1 MNNIQFVIGEKPQEL
16 ALAAQLIDGRD
27 DNAHPLDH
35 QVFFHSR
42 AVILA
47 KTIEGEI
54 VGCAAIKA
62 GKGTVGK
69 GTVDKGTVGELGYL
83 VVSPHYRRQ
92 GIAQGLTQKRI
103 EVAKALGILILYATI
118 RAENTSS
125 QANLLKAGFQFWR
138 NYLSIRGTGNT
149 VGWYYLAL
157 SVNVDAEAIMQSL
170 VGDRTPAV

>member
-1 MNNIQFVIGEKPQEL
+1 MSDIQFVISEQPEEL

-35 QVFFHSR
+35 QVFFDSR

-47 KTIEGEI
+47 KTLKGEI

-62 GKGTVGK
+62 GKGTVG
-69 GTVDKGTVGELGYL
+69 ELGYL
-83 VVSPHYRRQ
+83 VVSSHYRRE
-92 GIAQGLTQKRI
+92 GIAPGFTQKRI
-103 EVAKALGILILYATI
+103 EVAKALGISILYATI

-138 NYLSIRGTGNT
+138 DYLSIRGTGNT

-157 SVNVDAEAIMQSL
+157 SANVDAEAIMLSL
-170 VGDRTPAV
+170 VGDRIQVV

>member
-1 MNNIQFVIGEKPQEL
+1 MSDIQFVISEQPEEL

-47 KTIEGEI
+47 KTFEGEI

-62 GKGTVGK
+62 GKGTVG
-69 GTVDKGTVGELGYL
+69 ELGYL
-83 VVSPHYRRQ
+83 VVSSHYRRQ

-103 EVAKALGILILYATI
+103 EVAKALGISIWYATI

-138 NYLSIRGTGNT
+138 DYLSIRGTGNT

-157 SVNVDAEAIMQSL
+157 SANVDAEAIMQSL
-170 VGDRTPAV
+170 VGDRIQAV

>member
-1 MNNIQFVIGEKPQEL
+1 MNNIQFVIGKKPEEL

-62 GKGTVGK
+62 GKGTV
-69 GTVDKGTVGELGYL
+69 DKGTVGELGYL
-83 VVSPHYRRQ
+83 VVSSHYRRQ

-103 EVAKALGILILYATI
+103 EVAKALGISILYATI

-138 NYLSIRGTGNT
+138 DYLSIRGTGNT

-157 SVNVDAEAIMQSL
+157 STNVDAEAIMLSL
-170 VGDRTPAV
+170 VGDRIQAV

>member
-1 MNNIQFVIGEKPQEL
+1 MSDIQFVISEQPEEL

-35 QVFFHSR
+35 QVFFDSR

-47 KTIEGEI
+47 KTLKGEI

-62 GKGTVGK
+62 GK

-83 VVSPHYRRQ
+83 VVSPYYRRQ

-103 EVAKALGILILYATI
+103 EVAKALGNSILYATI

-138 NYLSIRGTGNT
+138 DYLSIRGTGNT

-157 SVNVDAEAIMQSL
+157 STNVDAEAIMLSL
-170 VGDRTPAV
+170 VGDRIQAV

>member
-1 MNNIQFVIGEKPQEL
+1 MSDIQFVISEQLEEL

-35 QVFFHSR
+35 QVFFDSR

-47 KTIEGEI
+47 KTLEGEI

-62 GKGTVGK
+62 GK

-83 VVSPHYRRQ
+83 VVSSHYRRQ

-103 EVAKALGILILYATI
+103 EVAKALGISILYATI

-138 NYLSIRGTGNT
+138 DYLSIRGTGNT

-157 SVNVDAEAIMQSL
+157 SANVDAEAIMLSL
-170 VGDRTPAV
+170 VGDRIQVV

>member
-1 MNNIQFVIGEKPQEL
+1 MSDIQFVISEQPEEL
-16 ALAAQLIDGRD
+16 AQAAQLIDGRD

-35 QVFFHSR
+35 QVFFDSR

-47 KTIEGEI
+47 KTFEGEI

-62 GKGTVGK
+62 G
-69 GTVDKGTVGELGYL
+69 KGTVGELGYL

-103 EVAKALGILILYATI
+103 EVAKALGIMILYATI

-138 NYLSIRGTGNT
+138 DYLSIRGTGNT

-157 SVNVDAEAIMQSL
+157 SANVDAEAIMQSL
-170 VGDRTPAV
+170 VGDRIQAV

>member
-1 MNNIQFVIGEKPQEL
+1 MSDIQFVISEQPEEL

-35 QVFFHSR
+35 QVFFDSR

-47 KTIEGEI
+47 KTLKGEI

-62 GKGTVGK
+62 GK

-83 VVSPHYRRQ
+83 VVSSHYRRQ

-103 EVAKALGILILYATI
+103 EVAKALGISILYATI

-138 NYLSIRGTGNT
+138 DYLSIRGTGNT

-157 SVNVDAEAIMQSL
+157 STNVDAEAIMLSL
-170 VGDRTPAV
+170 VGDRIQAV

>member
-35 QVFFHSR
+35 QVFFHSSS
-42 AVILA
+42 VILA

-62 GKGTVGK
+62 G
-69 GTVDKGTVGELGYL
+69 KGTVGELGYL

-92 GIAQGLTQKRI
+92 GIAQGLTHKRI
-103 EVAKALGILILYATI
+103 EVAKALGMSILYATI

-170 VGDRTPAV
+170 VGDRTPVV

>member
-1 MNNIQFVIGEKPQEL
+1 MSDIQFVISEQPEEL

-35 QVFFHSR
+35 QVFFDSR

-62 GKGTVGK
+62 GKGTV
-69 GTVDKGTVGELGYL
+69 DNGTVGELGYL
-83 VVSPHYRRQ
+83 VVSSHYRRQ

-103 EVAKALGILILYATI
+103 EVAKALGISILYATI

-138 NYLSIRGTGNT
+138 DYLSIRGTGNT

-157 SVNVDAEAIMQSL
+157 SANVDAEAIMLSL
-170 VGDRTPAV
+170 VGNRIQVV

>member
-1 MNNIQFVIGEKPQEL
+1 MSDIQFVISEQPEEL

-35 QVFFHSR
+35 QVFFDSR

-47 KTIEGEI
+47 KTLKGEI
-54 VGCAAIKA
+54 VGCAAIKT
-62 GKGTVGK
+62 G
-69 GTVDKGTVGELGYL
+69 KGTVGELGYL
-83 VVSPHYRRQ
+83 VVSPYYRRQ

-103 EVAKALGILILYATI
+103 EVAKALGISILYATI

-138 NYLSIRGTGNT
+138 DYLSVRGTGNT

-157 SVNVDAEAIMQSL
+157 SANVDAEAIMLSL
-170 VGDRTPAV
+170 VGDRIQAV

>member
-1 MNNIQFVIGEKPQEL
+1 MSDIQFVISEQPEEL

-35 QVFFHSR
+35 QVFFDSR

-47 KTIEGEI
+47 KTLEGEI

-62 GKGTVGK
+62 GKGTVG
-69 GTVDKGTVGELGYL
+69 ELGYL
-83 VVSPHYRRQ
+83 VVSPYYRRQ

-138 NYLSIRGTGNT
+138 DYLSISVTGNT

-157 SVNVDAEAIMQSL
+157 SANVDAEAIMLSL
-170 VGDRTPAV
+170 VGDRIQVV

>member
-1 MNNIQFVIGEKPQEL
+1 MNNIQFVIGKKPEEL

-35 QVFFHSR
+35 QVFFDSR

-62 GKGTVGK
+62 GK

-92 GIAQGLTQKRI
+92 GIAQGLTHKRI
-103 EVAKALGILILYATI
+103 EVAKALGMSILYATI

-170 VGDRTPAV
+170 VGDRTPAF

>member
-1 MNNIQFVIGEKPQEL
+1 MSNIQFVISEQPEEL

-35 QVFFHSR
+35 QVFFDSR

-47 KTIEGEI
+47 KTFEGEI

-62 GKGTVGK
+62 GKGTVG
-69 GTVDKGTVGELGYL
+69 ELGYL
-83 VVSPHYRRQ
+83 VVSSHYRRQ

-103 EVAKALGILILYATI
+103 EVAKALGISILYATI

-138 NYLSIRGTGNT
+138 DYLSIRGTGNT

-157 SVNVDAEAIMQSL
+157 STNVDAEAIMLSL
-170 VGDRTPAV
+170 VGDRIQAV

>member
-1 MNNIQFVIGEKPQEL
+1 MNNIQFVIGEKPEEL

-62 GKGTVGK
+62 GKGTV
-69 GTVDKGTVGELGYL
+69 DKGTVGELGYL
-83 VVSPHYRRQ
+83 VVSPYYRRQ

-170 VGDRTPAV
+170 VGDRTPVV

>member
-1 MNNIQFVIGEKPQEL
+1 MSDIQFVISEQPEEL

-35 QVFFHSR
+35 QVFFDSR

-47 KTIEGEI
+47 KTLKGEI

-62 GKGTVGK
+62 GK

-83 VVSPHYRRQ
+83 VVSPYYRRQ

-103 EVAKALGILILYATI
+103 EVAKALGISILYATI

-138 NYLSIRGTGNT
+138 DYLSIRGTGNT

-157 SVNVDAEAIMQSL
+157 SANVDAEAIMLSL
-170 VGDRTPAV
+170 VGDRIQAV

>member
-1 MNNIQFVIGEKPQEL
+1 MSDIQFVISEQPEEL

-35 QVFFHSR
+35 QVFFDSR

-47 KTIEGEI
+47 KTLKGEI

-62 GKGTVGK
+62 GKGTVG
-69 GTVDKGTVGELGYL
+69 ELGYL
-83 VVSPHYRRQ
+83 VVSSHYRRQ

-103 EVAKALGILILYATI
+103 EVAKALGISILYATI

-138 NYLSIRGTGNT
+138 DYLSIRGTGNT

-157 SVNVDAEAIMQSL
+157 SANVDAEAIMMSL
-170 VGDRTPAV
+170 VGDRIQVV

>member
-1 MNNIQFVIGEKPQEL
+1 MNNIQFVIGEKPEEL

-62 GKGTVGK
+62 GKGTVG
-69 GTVDKGTVGELGYL
+69 KGTVGELGYL

>member
-1 MNNIQFVIGEKPQEL
+1 MSDIQFVISEQPEEL

-35 QVFFHSR
+35 QVFFDSR

-47 KTIEGEI
+47 KTFEGEI

-62 GKGTVGK
+62 G
-69 GTVDKGTVGELGYL
+69 KGTVGELGYL

-103 EVAKALGILILYATI
+103 EVAKALGIMILYATI

-138 NYLSIRGTGNT
+138 DYLSIRGTGNT

-157 SVNVDAEAIMQSL
+157 SANVDAEAIMLSL
-170 VGDRTPAV
+170 VGDRIQAV

>member
-1 MNNIQFVIGEKPQEL
+1 MSDIQFVISEQPEEL

-35 QVFFHSR
+35 QVFFDSR

-62 GKGTVGK
+62 GKGTV
-69 GTVDKGTVGELGYL
+69 DKGTVGELGYL
-83 VVSPHYRRQ
+83 VVSPYYRRQ

-103 EVAKALGILILYATI
+103 EVAKALGISILYATI

-138 NYLSIRGTGNT
+138 DYLSIRGTGNT

-157 SVNVDAEAIMQSL
+157 SANVDAEAIMLSL
-170 VGDRTPAV
+170 VGDRIQVV

>member
-1 MNNIQFVIGEKPQEL
+1 MSDIQFVISEQPEEL

-35 QVFFHSR
+35 QVFFDSR

-47 KTIEGEI
+47 KTLEGEI

-62 GKGTVGK
+62 GKGTV
-69 GTVDKGTVGELGYL
+69 DNGTVGELGYL
-83 VVSPHYRRQ
+83 VVSSYYRRQ

-103 EVAKALGILILYATI
+103 EVAKALGISILYATI

-138 NYLSIRGTGNT
+138 DYLSVRGTGNT

-157 SVNVDAEAIMQSL
+157 SANVDAEAIMLSL
-170 VGDRTPAV
+170 VGDRIQVV

>member
-1 MNNIQFVIGEKPQEL
+1 MSDIQFVISEQPEEL

-35 QVFFHSR
+35 QVFFDSR

-47 KTIEGEI
+47 KTLEGEI

-62 GKGTVGK
+62 GKGTV
-69 GTVDKGTVGELGYL
+69 DNGTVGELGYL
-83 VVSPHYRRQ
+83 VVSSHYRRQ

-103 EVAKALGILILYATI
+103 EVAKALGISILYATI

-138 NYLSIRGTGNT
+138 DYLSVRGTGNT

-157 SVNVDAEAIMQSL
+157 SANVDVEAIMLSL
-170 VGDRTPAV
+170 VGNRIQVV

>member
-1 MNNIQFVIGEKPQEL
+1 MSDIQFVISEQLEEL

-35 QVFFHSR
+35 QVFFDSR

-47 KTIEGEI
+47 KTLEGEI

-62 GKGTVGK
+62 G
-69 GTVDKGTVGELGYL
+69 KGTVGELGYL

-103 EVAKALGILILYATI
+103 EVAKALGISILYATI

-138 NYLSIRGTGNT
+138 DYLSIRGTGNT

-157 SVNVDAEAIMQSL
+157 SANVDAEAIMLSL
-170 VGDRTPAV
+170 VGDRIQAV

>member
-1 MNNIQFVIGEKPQEL
+1 MSDIQFVISEQLEEL

-35 QVFFHSR
+35 QVFFDSR

-47 KTIEGEI
+47 KTLEGEI

-62 GKGTVGK
+62 G
-69 GTVDKGTVGELGYL
+69 KGTVGELGYL

-125 QANLLKAGFQFWR
+125 QANLLKAGFKIWR
-138 NYLSIRGTGNT
+138 DYLSIRGTGNT

-157 SVNVDAEAIMQSL
+157 SANVDAEAIMLSL
-170 VGDRTPAV
+170 VGDRIQAV

>member
-1 MNNIQFVIGEKPQEL
+1 MSDIQFVISEQLEEL

-35 QVFFHSR
+35 QVFFDSR

-47 KTIEGEI
+47 KTLEGEI

-62 GKGTVGK
+62 GK

-83 VVSPHYRRQ
+83 VVSSHYRRQ

-103 EVAKALGILILYATI
+103 EVAKALGISILYATI

-138 NYLSIRGTGNT
+138 DYLSIRGTGNT

-157 SVNVDAEAIMQSL
+157 SANVDAEAIMLSL
-170 VGDRTPAV
+170 VGDRIQAV

>member
-1 MNNIQFVIGEKPQEL
+1 MSDIQFVISEQPEEL

-35 QVFFHSR
+35 QVFFNSR

-47 KTIEGEI
+47 KTLEGEI

-62 GKGTVGK
+62 GKGA
-69 GTVDKGTVGELGYL
+69 VDKGTVGELGYL
-83 VVSPHYRRQ
+83 VVSPYYRRQ

-103 EVAKALGILILYATI
+103 EVAKALGISILYATI

-138 NYLSIRGTGNT
+138 DYLSIRGTGNT

-157 SVNVDAEAIMQSL
+157 SANADAEAIMLSL
-170 VGDRTPAV
+170 VGDRIQVV

>member
-1 MNNIQFVIGEKPQEL
+1 MNNIQFVIGEKPEEL

-62 GKGTVGK
+62 G
-69 GTVDKGTVGELGYL
+69 KGTVGELGYL

>member
-1 MNNIQFVIGEKPQEL
+1 MSDIQFVISEQLEEL

-35 QVFFHSR
+35 QVFFDSR

-47 KTIEGEI
+47 KTLEGEI

-62 GKGTVGK
+62 GKGAVDK
-69 GTVDKGTVGELGYL
+69 GAVDKGTVGELGYL
-83 VVSPHYRRQ
+83 VVSPYYRRQ

-138 NYLSIRGTGNT
+138 DYLSIRGTGNT

-157 SVNVDAEAIMQSL
+157 SANVDAEAIMLSL
-170 VGDRTPAV
+170 VGDRIQVV

>member
-1 MNNIQFVIGEKPQEL
+1 MSDIQFVISEQPEEL

-35 QVFFHSR
+35 QVFFDSR

-47 KTIEGEI
+47 KTFEGEI

-62 GKGTVGK
+62 GKGTVG
-69 GTVDKGTVGELGYL
+69 ELGYL
-83 VVSPHYRRQ
+83 VVSSHYRRQ

-138 NYLSIRGTGNT
+138 DYLSIRGTGNT

-157 SVNVDAEAIMQSL
+157 SANVDAEAIMLSL
-170 VGDRTPAV
+170 VGDRIQVV

>member
-1 MNNIQFVIGEKPQEL
+1 MSDIQFVISEQPEEL

-35 QVFFHSR
+35 QVFFDSR

-47 KTIEGEI
+47 KTFEGEI

-62 GKGTVGK
+62 GKGTVG
-69 GTVDKGTVGELGYL
+69 ELGYL
-83 VVSPHYRRQ
+83 VVSSHYRRQ

-103 EVAKALGILILYATI
+103 EVAKALGIMILYATI

-138 NYLSIRGTGNT
+138 DYLSIRGTGNT

-157 SVNVDAEAIMQSL
+157 SANVDAEAIMQSL
-170 VGDRTPAV
+170 VGDRIQAV

>member
-1 MNNIQFVIGEKPQEL
+1 MSDIQFVISEQPEEL

-27 DNAHPLDH
+27 DNAHPLDY
-35 QVFFHSR
+35 QVFFDSR
-42 AVILA
+42 AVIIA
-47 KTIEGEI
+47 KTLEGEI

-69 GTVDKGTVGELGYL
+69 GTVGELGYL
-83 VVSPHYRRQ
+83 VVSSHYRRQ

-103 EVAKALGILILYATI
+103 EVAKALGISILYATI

-138 NYLSIRGTGNT
+138 DYLSVRGTGNT

-157 SVNVDAEAIMQSL
+157 SANVDAEAIMLSL
-170 VGDRTPAV
+170 VGDRIQVV

>member
-1 MNNIQFVIGEKPQEL
+1 MSDIQFVISEQPEEL

-35 QVFFHSR
+35 QVFFDSR

-62 GKGTVGK
+62 GKGTV
-69 GTVDKGTVGELGYL
+69 DKGTVGELGYL
-83 VVSPHYRRQ
+83 VVSPYYRRQ

-138 NYLSIRGTGNT
+138 DYLSVRGTGNT

-157 SVNVDAEAIMQSL
+157 SANVDAEAIMLSL
-170 VGDRTPAV
+170 VGDRIQVV

>member
-1 MNNIQFVIGEKPQEL
+1 MSDIQFVISEQPEEL

-35 QVFFHSR
+35 QVFFDSR

-47 KTIEGEI
+47 KTFEGEI

-62 GKGTVGK
+62 GKGTVG
-69 GTVDKGTVGELGYL
+69 ELGYL
-83 VVSPHYRRQ
+83 VVSSHYRRQ

-103 EVAKALGILILYATI
+103 EVAKALGIMILYATI

-138 NYLSIRGTGNT
+138 DYLSIRGTGNT

-157 SVNVDAEAIMQSL
+157 SANVDAEAIMLSL
-170 VGDRTPAV
+170 VGDRIQAV

>member
-1 MNNIQFVIGEKPQEL
+1 MSDIQFVISEQPEEL

-35 QVFFHSR
+35 QVFFDSR

-47 KTIEGEI
+47 KTLKGEI

-62 GKGTVGK
+62 GK

-83 VVSPHYRRQ
+83 VVSPYYRRQ

-103 EVAKALGILILYATI
+103 EVAKALGISILYATI

-138 NYLSIRGTGNT
+138 DYLSIRGTGNT

-157 SVNVDAEAIMQSL
+157 SANVDAEAIMLSL
-170 VGDRTPAV
+170 VGDRIQVV

>member
-1 MNNIQFVIGEKPQEL
+1 MNNIQFVIGEKPEEL

-62 GKGTVGK
+62 GKGTVG
-69 GTVDKGTVGELGYL
+69 ELGYL
-83 VVSPHYRRQ
+83 VVSPYYRRQ
-92 GIAQGLTQKRI
+92 GIAQGLTHKRI
-103 EVAKALGILILYATI
+103 EVAKALGMSILYATI

-125 QANLLKAGFQFWR
+125 QANLLKAGLQFWR

-157 SVNVDAEAIMQSL
+157 SVNVDADAIMQSL

>member
-1 MNNIQFVIGEKPQEL
+1 MSDIQFVISEQPEEL

-35 QVFFHSR
+35 QVFFDSR

-47 KTIEGEI
+47 KTLEGEI

-62 GKGTVGK
+62 GKGTV
-69 GTVDKGTVGELGYL
+69 DNGTVGELGYL
-83 VVSPHYRRQ
+83 VVSSHYRRQ

-103 EVAKALGILILYATI
+103 EVAKALGISILYATI

-138 NYLSIRGTGNT
+138 DYLSVRGTGNT

-157 SVNVDAEAIMQSL
+157 SANVDAEAIMLSL
-170 VGDRTPAV
+170 VGDRIQVV

>member
-1 MNNIQFVIGEKPQEL
+1 MSDIQFVISEQPEEL

-35 QVFFHSR
+35 QVFFDSR

-47 KTIEGEI
+47 KTFEGEI
-54 VGCAAIKA
+54 VGCAAIKV
-62 GKGTVGK
+62 GKGTVG
-69 GTVDKGTVGELGYL
+69 KGTVGELGYL
-83 VVSPHYRRQ
+83 VVSPYYRRQ

-103 EVAKALGILILYATI
+103 EVAKALGISILYATI

-138 NYLSIRGTGNT
+138 DYLSIRGTGNT

-157 SVNVDAEAIMQSL
+157 SANVDAEAIMQSL
-170 VGDRTPAV
+170 VGDRIQAV

>member
-1 MNNIQFVIGEKPQEL
+1 MNNIQFVIGKKPEEL

-62 GKGTVGK
+62 GK

-170 VGDRTPAV
+170 VGDRTPVV